1 MGSAMTNVVA
11 GVVAG
16 LAFGA
21 VAVLSMLPL
30 SFPDKRGALIA
41 AFASR
46 FAIGFVVANIQ
57 LPWPGW
63 LCGSLLGLLMSLPD
77 AVITKAYAPI
87 LGIGAIGG
95 LIIGG
100 FVHGWL

>member
-1 MGSAMTNVVA
+1 MKNLLA

-21 VAVLSMLPL
+21 VAVLGMLPL
-30 SFPDKRGALIA
+30 SFPDKRTALLA
-41 AFASR
+41 GFASR

-63 LCGSLLGLLMSLPD
+63 LSGLFLGLLMSLPD
-77 AVITKAYAPI
+77 AVVTKSYAPI
-87 LGIGAIGG
+87 LGMGALGGLVIGG
-95 LIIGG
+95 VI
-100 FVHGWL
+100 HGWSVRV